1 MKELKSVGR
10 AYWPGVVSLVWII
23 SICAVCYFSLMPRL
37 EFPLDFW
44 NADKLYHFAAYGW
57 LAVLPMVG
65 FRNRKAA
72 MPASLSMMILGILLE
87 IGQYYIPG
95 RAFSYIDMS
104 ANGLGVLVGVAL
116 GNSAR
121 PRLKNLLLPP
131 EGG

>member
-1 MKELKSVGR
+1 
-10 AYWPGVVSLVWII
+10 
-23 SICAVCYFSLMPRL
+23 
-37 EFPLDFW
+37 
-44 NADKLYHFAAYGW
+44 
-57 LAVLPMVG
+57 MVG

-72 MPASLSMMILGILLE
+72 MPASLSMVLLGILLE

-104 ANGLGVLVGVAL
+104 ANGLGVLVGAAL
-116 GNSAR
+116 GSSVR